1 MDSQFLKSNKIVLDD
16 LLSGLVIFLV
26 AVPLSLGVAQST
38 GLPPASGLLAGV
50 IGGILVGMIS
60 GSHVS
65 VSGPSPGLILV
76 IVSQFAVLG
85 SFEAV
90 LTATII
96 AGILQVVAGCFH
108 VGVFADFLPTALIR
122 GVIAAFGVIFIL
134 KQIPHILGHDADPEG
149 EMAFWQPDRE
159 TTFSELFSMGNDWH
173 VGAAVVGLTCFL
185 VLVALEYRK
194 FSRKLPVPSPLI
206 AIGVA
211 LLLSLG
217 LSQFGAPWTIDGK
230 HLFQVPL
237 ANDWGKIWN
246 YLHAPDF
253 SALLNPKVYLAGV
266 LIATIG
272 SLESL
277 ISIKAIDMIDE
288 QGRRTSGNREL
299 IAQGCGNMLC
309 GLMGGLPITCLV
321 PHSAVNIISN
331 GRTKRATILH
341 GCFFLLSVV
350 FFPGLLNRIPL
361 SCLAAIL
368 MFVSFQLARPDY
380 FVRAWR
386 AGPYQFAPFMITL
399 LAILFTDLLP
409 GILIGLGVSIAFILH
424 SNLKRPLTRTI
435 EKHIGGELFVIE
447 LANQV
452 SFLNR
457 AVLDHTLQ
465 TAPRGTSI
473 LIDATNSEY
482 IDPDIINMIREFKDV
497 TAAKH
502 GVTVSLKGF
511 REKYQIEDEINFVD
525 YSTRELQSQL
535 TPAQVLQLLEE
546 GNSRFL
552 SGKRLSRDLGRQ
564 ITATSAGQHPL
575 AIVLSCI
582 DSRTPTELILD
593 LGLGDIFNIRVAGN
607 VVGPKVLASIE
618 YGTAVA
624 GAKLIVVMG
633 HTRCG
638 AINASVQLLESPDIA
653 AATGCEH
660 LDAIVDRVRECID
673 AREWEAHKDETGE
686 PKQAYADKVARMNVI
701 RHVDMIVQNSKT
713 VQRLLQDGKV
723 AVVGAMYDITTGK
736 MEFLKEAQ
744 RGLSP
749 SDKGEVAV
757 S

>member
-96 AGILQVVAGCFH
+96 AGILQVIAGCFQ

-246 YLHAPDF
+246 YLHAPDI

-341 GCFFLLSVV
+341 GCFFLLSRSFTFNDVFEFWFSSFFLFCLKQHKPNTSGNDNEDNSDADAGCDKDFVV
-350 FFPGLLNRIPL
+350 
-361 SCLAAIL
+361 A
-368 MFVSFQLARPDY
+368 
-380 FVRAWR
+380 
-386 AGPYQFAPFMITL
+386 
-399 LAILFTDLLP
+399 
-409 GILIGLGVSIAFILH
+409 
-424 SNLKRPLTRTI
+424 
-435 EKHIGGELFVIE
+435 E
-447 LANQV
+447 
-452 SFLNR
+452 
-457 AVLDHTLQ
+457 
-465 TAPRGTSI
+465 
-473 LIDATNSEY
+473 
-482 IDPDIINMIREFKDV
+482 
-497 TAAKH
+497 
-502 GVTVSLKGF
+502 
-511 REKYQIEDEINFVD
+511 
-525 YSTRELQSQL
+525 
-535 TPAQVLQLLEE
+535 
-546 GNSRFL
+546 
-552 SGKRLSRDLGRQ
+552 
-564 ITATSAGQHPL
+564 
-575 AIVLSCI
+575 
-582 DSRTPTELILD
+582 
-593 LGLGDIFNIRVAGN
+593 
-607 VVGPKVLASIE
+607 
-618 YGTAVA
+618 
-624 GAKLIVVMG
+624 
-633 HTRCG
+633 
-638 AINASVQLLESPDIA
+638 
-653 AATGCEH
+653 
-660 LDAIVDRVRECID
+660 
-673 AREWEAHKDETGE
+673 
-686 PKQAYADKVARMNVI
+686 
-701 RHVDMIVQNSKT
+701 
-713 VQRLLQDGKV
+713 
-723 AVVGAMYDITTGK
+723 
-736 MEFLKEAQ
+736 
-744 RGLSP
+744 
-749 SDKGEVAV
+749 
-757 S
+757 

>member
-1 MDSQFLKSNKIVLDD
+1 MDSLSLKSNKIVFDD

-38 GLPPASGLLAGV
+38 GLPPASGLIAGV
-50 IGGILVGMIS
+50 IGGILVGFLS
-60 GSHVS
+60 GSNVS

-76 IVSQFAVLG
+76 IVSQFSVLG
-85 SFEAV
+85 SFEAL
-90 LTATII
+90 LTATVI
-96 AGILQVVAGCFH
+96 AGILQVLAGSCN
-108 VGVFADFLPTALIR
+108 VGVFADFLPTSLIR

-159 TTFSELFSMGNDWH
+159 TTFSELFSMSSDWH
-173 VGAAVVGLTCFL
+173 VGAALVGLTCFV

-194 FSRKLPVPSPLI
+194 FSKRLPIPSSLI
-206 AIGVA
+206 AIAVA
-211 LLLSLG
+211 LALSSLLSL
-217 LSQFGAPWTIDGK
+217 FGPPWTIDGK

-237 ANDWGKIWN
+237 ANDWGKVWN
-246 YLHAPDF
+246 YLHAPDVT
-253 SALLNPKVYLAGV
+253 ALLNPKVYLAGV
-266 LIATIG
+266 IIAVIG

-277 ISIKAIDMIDE
+277 ISLRAIDIIDE
-288 QGRRTSGNREL
+288 HGRRTSANREL
-299 IAQGCGNMLC
+299 IAQGAGNILC
-309 GLMGGLPITCLV
+309 GLVGGLPITCLI
-321 PHSAVNIISN
+321 PHSAVNVN
-331 GRTKRATILH
+331 AHGRTKRATILH

-368 MFVSFQLARPDY
+368 MFVSFQLARPAN
-380 FVRAWR
+380 FIRAWHG
-386 AGPYQFAPFMITL
+386 GPYQFAPFMITL

-409 GILIGLGVSIAFILH
+409 GILIGLGVSVAFILH
-424 SNLKRPLTRTI
+424 SNLRRPLTRTI
-435 EKHIGGELFVIE
+435 EKHIGGEVFVIE

-465 TAPRGTSI
+465 TAPRGTNI
-473 LIDATNSEY
+473 LIDASNSEY
-482 IDPDIINMIREFKDV
+482 IDPDIINMIKEFKDI
-497 TAAKH
+497 TAPKH

-511 REKYQIEDEINFVD
+511 RDKYQIEDEINYVD
-525 YSTRELQSQL
+525 YSTRELQSAL
-535 TPAQVLQLLEE
+535 TPAQVLQLLRE
-546 GNSRFL
+546 GNQRFL

-564 ITATSAGQHPL
+564 ISATSAGQHPL

-624 GAKLIVVMG
+624 GAKLILVMG

-638 AINASVQLLESPDIA
+638 AINASVQFLQSPDVA

-673 AREWEAHKDETGE
+673 AREWETHQHETGE
-686 PKQAYADKVARMNVI
+686 AKQAYADKVARQNVI
-701 RHVDMIVQNSKT
+701 RHVDLIVKNSKT
-713 VQRLLQDGKV
+713 VARLVAEGKV

-736 MEFLKEAQ
+736 MEFLDEAQ
-744 RGLSP
+744 VGLSP
-749 SDKGEVAV
+749 SDKRQVAV

>member
-1 MDSQFLKSNKIVLDD
+1 MDSLSLKSNKFVLDD
-16 LLSGLVIFLV
+16 FLSGLVIFLV

-38 GLPPASGLLAGV
+38 GLPPASGLIAGV
-50 IGGILVGMIS
+50 IGGILVGLLS
-60 GSHVS
+60 GSQVS

-85 SFEAV
+85 SFEAL

-96 AGILQVVAGCFH
+96 AGVFQVLAGSFN
-108 VGVFADFLPTALIR
+108 VGVFADFLPTSLIR

-159 TTFSELFSMGNDWH
+159 TTFSELFSMGSDWH

-185 VLVALEYRK
+185 ILVAFEYRK
-194 FSRKLPVPSPLI
+194 FSRTLPVPSALL
-206 AIGVA
+206 AIIVA
-211 LLLSLG
+211 LLLSALI
-217 LSQFGAPWTIDGK
+217 SRFGAPWSIDGK

-237 ANDWGKIWN
+237 ANDWGKVWN
-246 YLHAPDF
+246 YLHAPDL
-253 SALLNPKVYLAGV
+253 SALSNPKVYLAGV

-277 ISIKAIDMIDE
+277 ISLRAIDMIDE
-288 QGRRTSGNREL
+288 QGRRTSANREL

-309 GLMGGLPITCLV
+309 GLIGGLPITCLI
-321 PHSAVNIISN
+321 PHSAVNVSAQ

-341 GCFFLLSVV
+341 GCFFLLSII

-368 MFVSFQLARPDY
+368 MFVSFQLARPEM
-380 FVRAWR
+380 FIRAWQ
-386 AGPYQFAPFMITL
+386 GGLYQFAPFMITL
-399 LAILFTDLLP
+399 FAILFTDLLP
-409 GILIGLGVSIAFILH
+409 GILIGLGVSVAFILH
-424 SNLKRPLTRTI
+424 SNLRRPLTRTI

-465 TAPRGTSI
+465 TVPRGTSI

-482 IDPDIINMIREFKDV
+482 IDPDIINMIKEFKDL
-497 TAAKH
+497 TAPKH

-511 REKYQIEDEINFVD
+511 RDKYQIEDEINYVD

-535 TPAQVLQLLEE
+535 TPTQVLQLLQE
-546 GNSRFL
+546 GNQRFL

-624 GAKLIVVMG
+624 GAKLILVMG

-638 AINASVQLLESPDIA
+638 AINASVQLMQSPDVA

-660 LDAIVDRVRECID
+660 LDAIVDRVRECIN
-673 AREWEAHKDETGE
+673 AREWESHQHEDGE
-686 PKQAYADKVARMNVI
+686 AKQAYADKVARMNVI
-701 RHVDMIVQNSKT
+701 RHVDLIVKSSKT
-713 VQRLLQDGKV
+713 VRRLVDEGKV
-723 AVVGAMYDITTGK
+723 AVVGAMYDISTGK
-736 MEFLKEAQ
+736 MEFLEEAQ
-744 RGLSP
+744 IGLSP